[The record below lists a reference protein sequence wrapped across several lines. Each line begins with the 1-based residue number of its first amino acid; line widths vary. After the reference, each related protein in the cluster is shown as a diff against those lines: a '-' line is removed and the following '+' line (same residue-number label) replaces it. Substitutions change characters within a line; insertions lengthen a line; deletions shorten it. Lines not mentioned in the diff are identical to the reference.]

1 MVIDRDDETWIAEL
15 KGQRGKRAQEA
26 AFQDLGNALL
36 PLIRWYLS
44 TRPVL
49 PPGLSHGSCH
59 DLDQLAQD
67 IVQDSLVS
75 IWQKGVDLYRGEAR
89 FFTFAKMVAINQARQ
104 KLRQMRRRREE
115 PGLGFDADGMD
126 EEGDSGFSLS
136 TRLKAVMKELP
147 PEKRVMLREV
157 GRSLDR
163 ILAGR
168 CSAREREAF
177 VKKYVAGLTS
187 KEIARSMGT
196 TDRAVNLLTFNA
208 RCKLREALE
217 AEGYTLEIL
226 LGILDY

>member
-1 MVIDRDDETWIAEL
+1 VFDRDDETWIAEL

-26 AFQDLGNALL
+26 ALQDLGNGLL

-44 TRPVL
+44 ARPAL
-49 PPGLSHGSCH
+49 PPGLSHGSYH

-67 IVQDSLVS
+67 IVQDSLVCL
-75 IWQKGVDLYRGEAR
+75 WQKGVDRYRGEAK
-89 FFTFAKMVAINQARQ
+89 FLTFAKMVAIYQARQ

-115 PGLGFDADGMD
+115 PGLGFDADGTD

-177 VKKYVAGLTS
+177 VKKYVHGFTS
-187 KEIARSMGT
+187 KEIAQSMGT

-208 RCKLREALE
+208 RRKLRQVLE
-217 AEGYTLEIL
+217 EEGYTLEML
-226 LGILDY
+226 LDILDY

>member
-1 MVIDRDDETWIAEL
+1 VTDRDDETWIAEL

-26 AFQDLGNALL
+26 AFQDLGNGLL
-36 PLIRWYLS
+36 PLTRWYLS
-44 TRPVL
+44 ARPAL
-49 PPGLSHGSCH
+49 PPGLSHGSYH

-67 IVQDSLVS
+67 IVQDSLVC

-115 PGLGFDADGMD
+115 PGLGFADGMD

-147 PEKRVMLREV
+147 PEKRVILREV
-157 GRSLDR
+157 GRSMDR

-177 VKKYVAGLTS
+177 VKKHVHGLTS
-187 KEIARSMGT
+187 KEIARSMDT

-208 RCKLREALE
+208 RRKLREALE

>member
-1 MVIDRDDETWIAEL
+1 MIDRDDETWIAEL

-26 AFQDLGNALL
+26 AFQDLGNGLL

-44 TRPVL
+44 ARPAL
-49 PPGLSHGSCH
+49 PPGLSHGSYH

-67 IVQDSLVS
+67 IVQDSLVCL
-75 IWQKGVDLYRGEAR
+75 WQKGVDRYRGEAK
-89 FFTFAKMVAINQARQ
+89 FLTFAKMVAIYQARQ

-115 PGLGFDADGMD
+115 PGLGFDADGTD

-177 VKKYVAGLTS
+177 VKKYVHGFTS
-187 KEIARSMGT
+187 KEIAQSMGT

-208 RCKLREALE
+208 RRKLRQVLE
-217 AEGYTLEIL
+217 EEGYTLEML
-226 LGILDY
+226 LDILDY